1 MATSPE
7 SIDDLLPG
15 LKEPLW
21 EGTDEEFTAYVR
33 DVFGIPH
40 TITTIMIT
48 PRGRAGRSA
57 VAIGGQAGAIIFAL
71 ASNGR
76 RTQITPIVA
85 GPLLYDNADVVARA
99 ARSDGLENMR
109 AVTALAVR
117 HLPKDVVLD
126 LLTPTY
132 H

>member
-1 MATSPE
+1 MSA
-7 SIDDLLPG
+7 L
-15 LKEPLW
+15 
-21 EGTDEEFTAYVR
+21 
-33 DVFGIPH
+33 FGIPH

-48 PRGRAGRSA
+48 PRERAGRSA

-109 AVTALAVR
+109 AVTALLVR
-117 HLPKDVVLD
+117 HLPQDVVLD